1 VPVHSG
7 LGERASYRNTLII
20 RAHIASTI
28 RACENSIDGADKV
41 VAQGLEGG
49 VVAGCMADTY
59 RRLPRGALQ
68 LLLHPLPPL
77 PPFGSRISSIIL
89 ILPSRRRSQ
98 STPCLRQVRDI
109 FNIFHS
115 KILALT

>member
-49 VVAGCMADTY
+49 VLVADCMADAY
-59 RRLPRGALQ
+59 RRLMPA
-68 LLLHPLPPL
+68 
-77 PPFGSRISSIIL
+77 
-89 ILPSRRRSQ
+89 
-98 STPCLRQVRDI
+98 
-109 FNIFHS
+109 
-115 KILALT
+115 